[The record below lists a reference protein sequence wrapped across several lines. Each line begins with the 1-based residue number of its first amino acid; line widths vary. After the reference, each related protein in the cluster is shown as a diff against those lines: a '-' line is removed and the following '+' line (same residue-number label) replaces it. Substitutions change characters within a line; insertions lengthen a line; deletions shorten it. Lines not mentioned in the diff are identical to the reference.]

1 MWDAPVGSG
10 TVTSIS
16 AGAGIDTGG
25 APITATGAVS
35 LAAIAAGAILAN
47 NTGSTAVPTGVQ
59 LTLILDRV
67 FGSTRGLVIF
77 RGASAWSA
85 LAAGTAGQFLS
96 TGGTTAD
103 PSWQNAPTTGG
114 SVPNQRIIANISGS
128 AAVPSANTLS
138 NILDNIVSSARGT
151 LLYRTNSGWI
161 GLAPGTS
168 GQVLTT
174 GGSAADPSWVTN
186 AGGLIAIASPAAQDM
201 LSYNTSSGKFEN
213 HRERYIV
220 SAYAAGTMV
229 GASQNLLFHKFSKA
243 VTVPAN
249 LGGYLGH
256 TTVAGG
262 AVAATGSTVVTLARA
277 LSATPTTFT
286 NVATITF
293 AAGSVTGSMST
304 QAAISFAQGDVL
316 RIRGPASPDPTF
328 SDFHLTLVGFET

>member
-1 MWDAPVGSG
+1 
-10 TVTSIS
+10 
-16 AGAGIDTGG
+16 
-25 APITATGAVS
+25 
-35 LAAIAAGAILAN
+35 
-47 NTGSTAVPTGVQ
+47 
-59 LTLILDRV
+59 
-67 FGSTRGLVIF
+67 
-77 RGASAWSA
+77 
-85 LAAGTAGQFLS
+85 
-96 TGGTTAD
+96 
-103 PSWQNAPTTGG
+103 
-114 SVPNQRIIANISGS
+114 VPNQRIIANISGS

-249 LGGYLGH
+249 LGAYLGH

-277 LSATPTTFT
+277 LSATPTTFA

-304 QAAISFAQGDVL
+304 QAAISFAQGDIL